1 MKSQSL
7 LLASSSPYRKEL
19 LQRLGLPFI
28 SASPDIDESTQPD
41 ETAEELAVRL
51 AEQKAR
57 ALTSDYPGHWII
69 GSDQV
74 ACLPDGSILNK
85 PGNHEEAVRQLTR
98 CSGQR
103 VTFLTGLAL
112 TDTDTGATLTHC
124 ERFQVQFRHL
134 ETAEIEHYL
143 HREQPYDCAGSFK
156 MEGLGIALFESLEG
170 RDPNSLV
177 GLPLI
182 ALTDMLRAWGLNP
195 LLL

>member
-1 MKSQSL
+1 MKPQPL

-19 LQRLGLPFI
+19 LQRLGLPFT
-28 SASPDIDESTQPD
+28 SASPNIDESIQPG
-41 ETAEELAVRL
+41 ETAEDMAVRL
-51 AEQKAR
+51 AGQKAR
-57 ALTSDYPGHWII
+57 ALASDYPGHWII

-85 PGNHEEAVRQLTR
+85 PGNHEQAARQLTR
-98 CSGQR
+98 SSGQR
-103 VTFLTGLAL
+103 VSFLTGLAL
-112 TDTDTGATLTHC
+112 TDADTGATLTHC
-124 ERFQVQFRHL
+124 EQFQVQFRTL
-134 ETAEIEHYL
+134 ETTEIEHYL

-182 ALTDMLRAWGLNP
+182 ALIDMLRAWGLNP
-195 LLL
+195 LLR